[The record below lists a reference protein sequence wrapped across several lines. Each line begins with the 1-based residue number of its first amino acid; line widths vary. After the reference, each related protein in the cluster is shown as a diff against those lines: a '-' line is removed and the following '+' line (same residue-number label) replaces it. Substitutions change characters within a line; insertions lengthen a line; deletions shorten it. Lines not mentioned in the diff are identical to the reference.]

1 LPTCEGFETV
11 YSFPNH
17 LAQYLRE
24 QPAIDAGFW
33 RGVGGGYTKF
43 AMESVIDEAA
53 SSASQNP
60 LGFRLRLLDKAPR
73 AKAVLHAAAELANWS
88 AGQMKESALGKR
100 GLGIAYSDMWNSHI
114 ALIAEVSVQGNA
126 IRVHEVWAAVDCG
139 HAIQPGN
146 VARQIEGSIVFGISA
161 ALKEKLDIKA
171 GVFQQDNFSNYPVLR
186 MNETPKINVKLIIT
200 DNRPGGIGE
209 VGLPPVAP
217 AIANA
222 IATLTGKRLRSLP
235 LINA

>member
-1 LPTCEGFETV
+1 
-11 YSFPNH
+11 
-17 LAQYLRE
+17 
-24 QPAIDAGFW
+24 
-33 RGVGGGYTKF
+33 
-43 AMESVIDEAA
+43 
-53 SSASQNP
+53 
-60 LGFRLRLLDKAPR
+60 
-73 AKAVLHAAAELANWS
+73 
-88 AGQMKESALGKR
+88 
-100 GLGIAYSDMWNSHI
+100 
-114 ALIAEVSVQGNA
+114 
-126 IRVHEVWAAVDCG
+126 VHEVWAAVDCG

-146 VARQIEGSIVFGISA
+146 VARQIEGSIVFGIS
-161 ALKEKLDIKA
+161 A